1 MELYIIRHGQSV
13 NNALMEDARL
23 RVHDP
28 ELTETGHQ
36 QAERV
41 ARYLAK
47 STNLED
53 LVRIPVNDT
62 ARQNGHRHRITHL
75 YCSAMHRAL
84 QTARPIGQALGLKP
98 EIWLE
103 IHEHGGIYLEKEGV
117 ITGHGGR
124 TRAEI
129 VAEFP
134 DYVLPETI
142 TEAGW
147 WPTDNGAEDISA
159 CQARAIR
166 VAAELRA
173 RAADEMT
180 RHDVV
185 ALVSH
190 GGFIDCLLKALLNN
204 LPGSTHYYSHYN
216 TAITRVDFIDDGTL
230 ILRCTNRIEH
240 LPPELVT

>member
-28 ELTETGHQ
+28 ELTEIGHQ

-41 ARYLAK
+41 ARYLAQ

-53 LVRIPVNDT
+53 LVHIPVNDV

-84 QTARPIGQALGLKP
+84 QTARPIGQAVGLKP

-124 TRAEI
+124 TRTEI

-134 DYVLPETI
+134 DYVLPEAI
-142 TEAGW
+142 TEEGW
-147 WPTDNGAEDISA
+147 WRSESGVEDITY
-159 CQARAIR
+159 CQARALR
-166 VAAELRA
+166 VAAELRT

-190 GGFIDCLLKALLNN
+190 GTFIDKLLKALLNN
-204 LPGSTHYYSHYN
+204 LPGDYHYYSHYN
-216 TAITRVDFIDDGTL
+216 TGITRLDFLDDETV
-230 ILRCTNRIEH
+230 ILRCVNRVEH